1 MIRLGF
7 FIMFEFR
14 NQDVQNLLSSITNL
28 ITTVLNSFNQWLFR
42 MSWSR
47 RSGPRPFEPTSRPP
61 YPPYQQER
69 QTPPKGD
76 RPPYPHAPPPYQR
89 PSGWRRSAAA
99 RPTYQSPPPG
109 ARPQRPD
116 YGTPKEGYPPYNSS
130 NRRSAPPPYYRS
142 PVNGNGKPSQTPPPP
157 PQPSGQ
163 KTEISSKRV
172 GLPLFIAFLSFL
184 AALVVTSFLDIL
196 AIVGIAISLVFSG
209 AVFTGCY
216 LGMNRKHLS
225 EKASAVEQKQ
235 EKEEEEPVSSGNEE
249 VDKLMR
255 EGKKFIKQMQ
265 EANVAIADEDI
276 SAQIDRLEAVTK
288 KIFDY
293 IVENPE
299 KIPQIRKFMN
309 YYLPTTLKLLRS
321 YDRLCSQGVEGDNIS
336 ATMHEIEGMMHTIV
350 VAFEK
355 QLDLLFQDEAM
366 DIATDISVMES
377 MLAQEGLTEDL
388 EKQEEPKQKS

>member
-1 MIRLGF
+1 
-7 FIMFEFR
+7 MFEFR
-14 NQDVQNLLSSITNL
+14 NQDVQNLVSSITNL
-28 ITTVLNSFNQWLFR
+28 LTAVMNSLNQWLFR

-61 YPPYQQER
+61 YSPYQQDY
-69 QTPPKGD
+69 QTPEGD
-76 RPPYPHAPPPYQR
+76 RPPYTYAPPPYQR
-89 PSGWRRSAAA
+89 PSGRRRSAA

-109 ARPQRPD
+109 ARPQRPN
-116 YGTPKEGYPPYNSS
+116 YGTPKGSYPPYNSG
-130 NRRSAPPPYYRS
+130 NRRSAPPPYHQP
-142 PVNGNGKPSQTPPPP
+142 PVNVNGKPSQSPPPP
-157 PQPSGQ
+157 PQPSGR
-163 KTEISSKRV
+163 KTEISRKRV

-184 AALVVTSFLDIL
+184 AALVATSFLDIL

-216 LGMNRKHLS
+216 LGMNRKRLPETTS
-225 EKASAVEQKQ
+225 DVEQKQ
-235 EKEEEEPVSSGNEE
+235 DKEEEEPVSSGNEE

-265 EANVAIADEDI
+265 EANVAIADEEI

-293 IVENPE
+293 IAENPE

-350 VAFEK
+350 IAFEK

-377 MLAQEGLTEDL
+377 MLAQEGLTEDF
-388 EKQEEPKQKS
+388 EKQEEPKHNS

>member
-1 MIRLGF
+1 
-7 FIMFEFR
+7 MFEFR
-14 NQDVQNLLSSITNL
+14 NQDVQNLLSSLANL
-28 ITTVLNSFNQWLFR
+28 VTAAVRSLNQWLFWL
-42 MSWSR
+42 SWSR

-61 YPPYQQER
+61 YTY
-69 QTPPKGD
+69 
-76 RPPYPHAPPPYQR
+76 APPPYQR
-89 PSGWRRSAAA
+89 PSGWRRPAA

-109 ARPQRPD
+109 ARPQRPN
-116 YGTPKEGYPPYNSS
+116 YGTPKEGSPPYNSS
-130 NRRSAPPPYYRS
+130 NKQGAPPSYDRP
-142 PVNGNGKPSQTPPPP
+142 PVNGKPSQPPPPP
-157 PQPSGQ
+157 PQPSGP
-163 KTEISSKRV
+163 KTEISRKRV

-184 AALVVTSFLDIL
+184 AALVATSFLDIL
-196 AIVGIAISLVFSG
+196 AMVGIAISLAFSG

-216 LGMNRKHLS
+216 LGMNHKHLS

-235 EKEEEEPVSSGNEE
+235 EKEEESVPSGNEE

-265 EANVAIADEDI
+265 EANVAIADEEI

-293 IVENPE
+293 IAENPE
-299 KIPQIRKFMN
+299 KISQIRKFMN

-355 QLDLLFQDEAM
+355 QLDLLFQEEAM

-377 MLAQEGLTEDL
+377 MLAQEGLTEDF